1 MEHADGR
8 AESPMESE
16 TRLVFI
22 DGGLPEAEL
31 QYEIRDRRGRL
42 WRVDFAWPE
51 AMVVAEYDSV
61 EWHANPEALK
71 HDRTKTARLQECGY
85 TVVPVVFEDVRVTP
99 SDLVARIFTHLER
112 APLAG

>member
-1 MEHADGR
+1 
-8 AESPMESE
+8 MESE

-22 DGGLPEAEL
+22 DGGLPKPEL
-31 QYEIRDRRGRL
+31 QYEILDRCGQL
-42 WRVDFAWPE
+42 WRVDFAWPT

-61 EWHANPEALK
+61 DWHANPIALK

-85 TVVPVVFEDVRVTP
+85 TVIPVVVEDVRLTP
-99 SDLVARIFTHLER
+99 FDLVARIFTHLER